1 MPTTPPPNALPP
13 AAERQQVQRRMKSAA
28 EHLSLPFRARTWR
41 GQAGSLLGVG
51 AGSSIDFQDH
61 RPYLPGDDPRYID
74 WRAYARTGHYIMKLY
89 REEVSPLLDLVLDV
103 SPSMF
108 FEPAKALR
116 VLELFA
122 FACESGRRSG
132 AALRTYTVAGAEVQP
147 IVPEHFFAE
156 AEPKSAAAGRAPE
169 LARIPWRPG
178 SMRVLISDL
187 LFPGAPDPM
196 LSALSAGRGRGV
208 VLAPFCAAESTP
220 DWNGNLQL
228 TDCETR
234 AERIQRVS
242 PELLR
247 HYTDA
252 YGRHFS
258 LWRERTRRHA
268 ALLARVPAETDFRE
282 ALHGEAL
289 LVGAVELL

>member
-1 MPTTPPPNALPP
+1 MPSP
-13 AAERQQVQRRMKSAA
+13 AEREQVQRRMKSAA

-132 AALRTYTVAGAEVQP
+132 AALRAYAVGGAEVQP
-147 IVPEHFFAE
+147 VEPEQFFAE
-156 AEPKSAAAGRAPE
+156 PAPRSNGAGRAPE
-169 LARIPWRPG
+169 LMRVPWRPG

-187 LFPGAPDPM
+187 LFPGAPDPV
-196 LSALSAGRGRGV
+196 LSALSAGRARGI
-208 VLAPFCAAESTP
+208 VLAPFCAAESAP
-220 DWNGNLQL
+220 DWNGNLEL

-234 AERIQRVS
+234 ARRIQRVS
-242 PELLR
+242 PDLLQ
-247 HYTDA
+247 A
-252 YGRHFS
+252 YREAYRRHFS
-258 LWRERTRRHA
+258 LWRERARRHA
-268 ALLARVPAETDFRE
+268 ALLARVPAETGMRE
-282 ALHGEAL
+282 ALQGEAL